1 MTTILPTRSSRE
13 SNIPAAP
20 IGQAKAIQPQSHHFF
35 SSDVETELSHADHEA
50 WTAVCTIL
58 IVIVSV
64 GLLLGL
70 GGVLLTL

>member
-1 MTTILPTRSSRE
+1 MTTIRTQRASR
-13 SNIPAAP
+13 IIAAP
-20 IGQAKAIQPQSHHFF
+20 IAQAQVIQAHPGQFF
-35 SSDVETELSHADHEA
+35 STDVETELAQADHEA

-58 IVIVSV
+58 IMIVSV